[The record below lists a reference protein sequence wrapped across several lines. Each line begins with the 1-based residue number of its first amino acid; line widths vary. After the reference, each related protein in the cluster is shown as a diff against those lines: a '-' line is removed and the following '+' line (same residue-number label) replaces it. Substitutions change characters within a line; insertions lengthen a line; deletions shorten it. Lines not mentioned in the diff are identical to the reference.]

1 MVQAQMHAVI
11 FNLMA
16 LTLSLSASPIG
27 SVFKN
32 ISIGAFLPPQ
42 PQHSEP
48 SHHHFLHAPPSPS
61 FFFLAW
67 LSGSHLTHCHFHLV
81 HTQPAARV
89 SLLKWKS
96 NHVMVL
102 NVLMSFHLI
111 WNPYIES
118 DMTFFLSYHR
128 LSVSN
133 SASAMLVPWCC
144 LYMTSRFVPRF
155 S

>member
-1 MVQAQMHAVI
+1 MQ
-11 FNLMA
+11 
-16 LTLSLSASPIG
+16 SSS
-27 SVFKN
+27 
-32 ISIGAFLPPQ
+32 ISW
-42 PQHSEP
+42 P
-48 SHHHFLHAPPSPS
+48 SHLVFQQVLLVLSSKIYPLVPFYHPNLSIRSQAIITSYMHHHHHH

-102 NVLMSFHLI
+102 TVLMSFHLI